1 MSACQLTACMSKA
14 ENQTRVVHI
23 QLAECDLRRTVRYC
37 SDWLVDVLMTET
49 QSQIMTLVRSE
60 SSSVVFGIRT
70 RSIEHV
76 SQLLCRPRERALK
89 HRHVLSFF
97 WDTHTSEQSPLLY
110 DYKYVIHWYG
120 NLSNSSTFYCTAVH
134 AVITLIPRHS
144 PRA

>member
-1 MSACQLTACMSKA
+1 MSACQLTASMSKA

-60 SSSVVFGIRT
+60 SSSVVFGFEPDPSNT
-70 RSIEHV
+70 CHNCCAYHE
-76 SQLLCRPRERALK
+76 RELSNI
-89 HRHVLSFF
+89 HVLSFF